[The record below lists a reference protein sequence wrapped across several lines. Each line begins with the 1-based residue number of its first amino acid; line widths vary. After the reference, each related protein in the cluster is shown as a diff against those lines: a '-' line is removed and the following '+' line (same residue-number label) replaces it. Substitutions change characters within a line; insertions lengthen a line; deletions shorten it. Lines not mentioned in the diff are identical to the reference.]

1 MEKEV
6 CTLTRVYR
14 FSAAHRLHSPRYS
27 DEENRRIFGKCNN
40 PKGHGHDYYIE
51 VTVTGNIDSETGMI
65 VSVDYLDRVVKEIID
80 ELDHKRLDIEVPYFM
95 EFQPSGENI
104 VKYLWL
110 QLEQR
115 IKGVKLFHLKLWETR
130 DNYFEFFKEE

>member
-80 ELDHKRLDIEVPYFM
+80 ELDHKRLDIEVPYFI

>member
-1 MEKEV
+1 MGKEV

-65 VSVDYLDRVVKEIID
+65 VSVEYLDKVVQEIID
-80 ELDHKRLDIEVPYFM
+80 ELDHKRLDIEVPYFV

>member
-1 MEKEV
+1 MGKEV

-65 VSVDYLDRVVKEIID
+65 VSVEYLDKVVQEIID
-80 ELDHKRLDIEVPYFM
+80 ELDHKRLDVEVPYFV

>member
-65 VSVDYLDRVVKEIID
+65 VSVDYLDKVVKEIID

-115 IKGVKLFHLKLWETR
+115 IKVVKLFHLKLWETR

>member
-40 PKGHGHDYYIE
+40 PKGYGHDYYIE